1 LELPPKYYLEQ
12 VREASSAADFKPRN
26 AETVFKIWKS
36 RMMAQSDI
44 SGVAILPLLANL
56 VQYMDLQCKE
66 PQDRILVLLSVS
78 KDSDAL
84 EIVPNYDPQVD

>member
-1 LELPPKYYLEQ
+1 
-12 VREASSAADFKPRN
+12 
-26 AETVFKIWKS
+26 
-36 RMMAQSDI
+36 MAQSDI